1 MLIIAI
7 FNYSESFIYLRD
19 NSLEK
24 QRVFKSWRQGSN
36 NTELNKILEM
46 GRKKQNNNLPS
57 FDELIVPTVKA
68 LIKLGGSGSIEEINS
83 QVYEI
88 AELSD
93 EILQIPHG
101 EEGTLNEVDYRLAW
115 SRTYLKKFGLL
126 ENSSR
131 GIWALI
137 NSDVDVTTLN
147 HVDIVRK
154 VRELERPA
162 QLKTKSTETKAEK
175 VEDITD
181 EVNETEGWKEKLL
194 NVLYNITP
202 AAFERLSQRLLRES
216 GFSQV
221 EVTGKVGDGGI
232 DGKGIVRVSGL
243 LSFHVIFQCKR
254 YKGSVS
260 PSQIRDFRGAMQ
272 GRADKGLVITTG
284 TFTREAIK
292 EATRDGAPPIDL
304 IDGELLCDKLK
315 ELRLGVETKLTE
327 SVDIKNEWFEKL

>member
-1 MLIIAI
+1 MA
-7 FNYSESFIYLRD
+7 
-19 NSLEK
+19 
-24 QRVFKSWRQGSN
+24 
-36 NTELNKILEM
+36 
-46 GRKKQNNNLPS
+46 RKKHNSNLPS

-68 LIKLGGSGSIEEINS
+68 LVELGGSGTVEEINTK
-83 QVYEI
+83 VYEI
-88 AELSD
+88 AKLPD

-101 EEGTLNEVDYRLAW
+101 EEGTTNEVDYRLAW

-131 GIWALI
+131 GIWALSK
-137 NSDVDVTTLN
+137 SDIDVSKLD
-147 HVDIVRK
+147 HIEIVRAVK
-154 VRELERPA
+154 DQDRLTQPK
-162 QLKTKSTETKAEK
+162 QKITKNKTEEIEQE
-175 VEDITD
+175 VTD
-181 EVNETEGWKEKLL
+181 EVDNTEEWKEKLL
-194 NVLYNITP
+194 NILYNISP
-202 AAFERLSQRLLRES
+202 AAFERLAQRLLRES
-216 GFSQV
+216 GFFQV

-254 YKGSVS
+254 YKGSVT

-284 TFTREAIK
+284 TFTREALK

-315 ELRLGVETKLTE
+315 ELKLGVDTKLTE
-327 SVDIKNEWFEKL
+327 TVDIRNDWFNNL